1 MNTNLTSAFLVVRL
15 DAKDVAMFR
24 FLLEAYENLACFS
37 VLEKRPAL
45 LKLMFAA
52 ESREEVIAT
61 LNEIG
66 RTIRLDWSEWP
77 FTVKQSIGSLDNKHE

>member
-1 MNTNLTSAFLVVRL
+1 MNTDFASAFLVVRV
-15 DAKDVAMFR
+15 AARDVAMFR

-45 LKLMFAA
+45 LKLIFAA

-61 LNEIG
+61 LNEIS
-66 RTIRLDWSEWP
+66 RTIRLEWSEWP
-77 FTVKQSIGSLDNKHE
+77 FSVKQSIERLDKKHE